1 LHFDELALFLNSNN
15 RDFDVI
21 VLSETWL
28 AHDFK
33 FILNGYQSI
42 NSIGK
47 FNKCDGVT
55 ILIKD
60 QVNLINVRDNI
71 ISNCNSLELKFKIN
85 NSTYTILGIYRS
97 PNDNV
102 DLFISDLESYLIILI
117 NNTNNNLNK
126 FIICGDINID
136 ISNISVL
143 ATEYQNILSFS
154 GFVPCINNFTRSV
167 NNSNS
172 CIDHILTKNV
182 KTSDISSYIIKCNIT
197 DHYATALFIK
207 NNSSIKDCIDNL
219 P

>member
-1 LHFDELALFLNSNN
+1 MKVDTINEINSINNINSIVLENNNITQNLVYKISFSLLALNIRSIRLHFDELALFLESNN
-15 RDFDVI
+15 CDFDVI

-33 FILNGYQSI
+33 FILNGYQSL
-42 NSIGK
+42 NSISK
-47 FNKCDGVT
+47 FNKSDGVT
-55 ILIKD
+55 ILIKE

-85 NSTYTILGIYRS
+85 NSMYTILGIYRS

-102 DLFISDLESYLIILI
+102 DLFISELESYLI
-117 NNTNNNLNK
+117 NYTNNNLNT

-154 GFVPCINNFTRSV
+154 GFVQ
-167 NNSNS
+167 
-172 CIDHILTKNV
+172 
-182 KTSDISSYIIKCNIT
+182 
-197 DHYATALFIK
+197 FIYNK
-207 NNSSIKDCIDNL
+207 V
-219 P
+219 